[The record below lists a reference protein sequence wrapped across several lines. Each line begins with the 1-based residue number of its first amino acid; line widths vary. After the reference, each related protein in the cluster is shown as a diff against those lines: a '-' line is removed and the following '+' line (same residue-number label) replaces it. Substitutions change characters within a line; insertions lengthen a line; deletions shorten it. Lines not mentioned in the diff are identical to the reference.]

1 MKKTVVYL
9 FLLTLGMS
17 AFAQEASSV
26 STSQLGGRYEIIQSP
41 LARRYTFK
49 LDKYTGNV
57 WQYVMSVDDNPT
69 WQSVPR
75 AMDILGTLVP
85 YSITDEEISNTVRYQ
100 LYIGGIAARDMFLL
114 EIETGQTWVLTNSSD
129 DVLFFN
135 EIKEPAKDKL
145 EEQVEE
151 PQSKESLMMEDL

>member
-9 FLLTLGMS
+9 FFLTLSMNIY
-17 AFAQEASSV
+17 AQEASSV

-57 WQYVMSVDDNPT
+57 WQYVISIDNNMT
-69 WQSVPR
+69 WEFVPR
-75 AMDILGTLVP
+75 AIDDWGTLVP
-85 YSITDEEISNTVRYQ
+85 YSITDEDVSKTVRYQ
-100 LYIGGIAARDMFLL
+100 LYIGGTAVRDMFLL
-114 EIETGQTWVLTNSSD
+114 DIETGKTWVLTNSSD

-135 EIKEPAKDKL
+135 EIKGPSKDKS
-145 EEQVEE
+145 EEKVEDS
-151 PQSKESLMMEDL
+151 QSKETLMMEDL